1 MTNIT
6 IQGNTPGQI
15 EPRAMTM
22 SLNEMMKKVALEPE
36 IKTVYSGIKENSIGI
51 IVGPSKSCKTMYCEN
66 LGMAIAAGLR
76 SYLGL
81 PIKADN
87 KVVLFLSLEEH
98 YSLRTARNIRQ
109 AAKLTATLGEA
120 WADNYIVA
128 TEEMPTYIT
137 TPGHWQL
144 LTDVINKH
152 APGVVII
159 DSVGH
164 LCQGIEDSSVA
175 QAFAKNLRELSKK
188 TNTTIICVHHTHKL
202 FGRPLTMDNIAG
214 SRVVAQEMDFMI
226 GINRSI
232 DGQRYIKDLAFRYTP
247 NDKET
252 VTKFTIDDDLWLNV
266 VGEVSEW
273 DMLKEPDGRRDT
285 TNEDKITDCLLERT
299 AADNPSTAANELE
312 THLVASGVMSRGTLF
327 SKLKKLTKEGKI
339 IKSGSQYRLAA

>member
-1 MTNIT
+1 MSNIT
-6 IQGNTPGQI
+6 NQDNIPSQT

-36 IKTVYSGIKENSIGI
+36 INTVYSGIKENSIGI

-87 KVVLFLSLEEH
+87 RVVLFLSLEEH
-98 YSLRTARNIRQ
+98 YSLRTARNIQQ
-109 AAKLTATLGEA
+109 AAKLTPTLGDA

-137 TPGHWQL
+137 TPEHWQIL
-144 LTDVINKH
+144 ADVINKH

-175 QAFAKNLRELSKK
+175 QAFTQKLRELSKK

-252 VTKFTIDDDLWLNV
+252 VTKFTIDANLWLESA
-266 VGEVSEW
+266 GEVNEW
-273 DMLKEPDGRRDT
+273 DLLKEPDGRRK
-285 TNEDKITDCLLERT
+285 TNNGDLITAYLAELLET
-299 AADNPSTAANELE
+299 DTQIATTSELE
-312 THLVASGVMSRGTLF
+312 TKFVESGIMSRGTLF
-327 SKLKKLTKEGKI
+327 NQLRRLVKDGRVTKTDDQYKLAG
-339 IKSGSQYRLAA
+339 